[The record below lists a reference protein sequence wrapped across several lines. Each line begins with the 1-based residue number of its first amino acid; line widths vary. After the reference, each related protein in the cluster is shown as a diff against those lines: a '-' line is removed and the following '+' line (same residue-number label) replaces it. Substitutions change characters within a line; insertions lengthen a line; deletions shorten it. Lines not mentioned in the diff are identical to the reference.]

1 MEGMR
6 SEIKMMLQGI
16 ERYNPEN
23 IKTLEHYV
31 ELQAREKGYDL
42 EANLALLKLYQFNP
56 TFGNLKVV
64 VQILLKSLT
73 NLPHTDFVLCK
84 CLLSQELLE
93 DAQVRYLQQL
103 LSNLTSDSPL
113 SQITNIL
120 YLADLLEMCQFK
132 VFWAQIHEK
141 SDLVKSVTGFEDS
154 IRRFVCHVIS
164 ITYQTIEVGVVG
176 ELLGLVQD
184 SSVNYWMEQYGW
196 KTSEDGFV
204 TVSNQ
209 EEIIKTR
216 NITEKIDIES
226 VASIMAS
233 CY

>member
-1 MEGMR
+1 
-6 SEIKMMLQGI
+6 
-16 ERYNPEN
+16 
-23 IKTLEHYV
+23 
-31 ELQAREKGYDL
+31 
-42 EANLALLKLYQFNP
+42 
-56 TFGNLKVV
+56 
-64 VQILLKSLT
+64 
-73 NLPHTDFVLCK
+73 
-84 CLLSQELLE
+84 
-93 DAQVRYLQQL
+93 
-103 LSNLTSDSPL
+103 
-113 SQITNIL
+113 
-120 YLADLLEMCQFK
+120 MCQFK

-141 SDLVKSVTGFEDS
+141 SELVQSVTGFEDS

>member
-1 MEGMR
+1 M
-6 SEIKMMLQGI
+6 
-16 ERYNPEN
+16 
-23 IKTLEHYV
+23 
-31 ELQAREKGYDL
+31 
-42 EANLALLKLYQFNP
+42 
-56 TFGNLKVV
+56 
-64 VQILLKSLT
+64 
-73 NLPHTDFVLCK
+73 
-84 CLLSQELLE
+84 
-93 DAQVRYLQQL
+93 
-103 LSNLTSDSPL
+103 
-113 SQITNIL
+113 QITNIL

-132 VFWAQIHEK
+132 VFWEQIHSK
-141 SDLVKSVTGFEDS
+141 ADLIKSVTGFEDS

-164 ITYQTIEVGVVG
+164 ITYQTIEAGVVG

>member
-1 MEGMR
+1 MIGT
-6 SEIKMMLQGI
+6 S
-16 ERYNPEN
+16 
-23 IKTLEHYV
+23 
-31 ELQAREKGYDL
+31 
-42 EANLALLKLYQFNP
+42 
-56 TFGNLKVV
+56 
-64 VQILLKSLT
+64 ILT
-73 NLPHTDFVLCK
+73 TRLP
-84 CLLSQELLE
+84 
-93 DAQVRYLQQL
+93 
-103 LSNLTSDSPL
+103 
-113 SQITNIL
+113 QITNIL

-164 ITYQTIEVGVVG
+164 ITYQTIEAKVVG

-184 SSVNYWMEQYGW
+184 SSVNYWMDQYGW
-196 KTSEDGFV
+196 KISEDGFV

>member
-1 MEGMR
+1 MKPQ
-6 SEIKMMLQGI
+6 IKSMLQGI

-31 ELQAREKGYDL
+31 DLQAREKAYDL

-56 TFGNLKVV
+56 TYSNLEVV
-64 VQILLKSLT
+64 MQILLKSLT

-84 CLLSQELLE
+84 CLLSQEVLE
-93 DAQVRYLQQL
+93 D
-103 LSNLTSDSPL
+103 P
-113 SQITNIL
+113 QITQIL

-132 VFWAQIHEK
+132 VFWESIHAQA
-141 SDLVKSVTGFEDS
+141 DLIKTVAGFEDS

-164 ITYQTIEVGVVG
+164 ITYQTIEDKVVG
-176 ELLGLVQD
+176 ELLGLVQED
-184 SSVNYWMEQYGW
+184 AVQFWMEQYGW
-196 KTSEDGFV
+196 KGADGGFV

-216 NITEKIDIES
+216 NITENIDIES

>member
-1 MEGMR
+1 M
-6 SEIKMMLQGI
+6 
-16 ERYNPEN
+16 
-23 IKTLEHYV
+23 
-31 ELQAREKGYDL
+31 
-42 EANLALLKLYQFNP
+42 
-56 TFGNLKVV
+56 
-64 VQILLKSLT
+64 
-73 NLPHTDFVLCK
+73 LCK
-84 CLLSQELLE
+84 CLLSQDLLE
-93 DAQVRYLQQL
+93 DA
-103 LSNLTSDSPL
+103 
-113 SQITNIL
+113 QITNIL

-141 SDLVKSVTGFEDS
+141 SDLVQSVTGFEDS

-164 ITYQTIEVGVVG
+164 ITYQTIETGVVG
-176 ELLGLVQD
+176 ELLGLVQET
-184 SSVNYWMEQYGW
+184 SVNYWMEQYGW

>member
-31 ELQAREKGYDL
+31 ELQAKEKGYDL

-56 TFGNLKVV
+56 TFANMKVV

-93 DAQVRYLQQL
+93 DAQVR
-103 LSNLTSDSPL
+103 
-113 SQITNIL
+113 
-120 YLADLLEMCQFK
+120 
-132 VFWAQIHEK
+132 
-141 SDLVKSVTGFEDS
+141 
-154 IRRFVCHVIS
+154 R
-164 ITYQTIEVGVVG
+164 
-176 ELLGLVQD
+176 
-184 SSVNYWMEQYGW
+184 
-196 KTSEDGFV
+196 
-204 TVSNQ
+204 
-209 EEIIKTR
+209 
-216 NITEKIDIES
+216 
-226 VASIMAS
+226 
-233 CY
+233 

>member
-1 MEGMR
+1 
-6 SEIKMMLQGI
+6 
-16 ERYNPEN
+16 
-23 IKTLEHYV
+23 
-31 ELQAREKGYDL
+31 
-42 EANLALLKLYQFNP
+42 
-56 TFGNLKVV
+56 
-64 VQILLKSLT
+64 
-73 NLPHTDFVLCK
+73 
-84 CLLSQELLE
+84 
-93 DAQVRYLQQL
+93 
-103 LSNLTSDSPL
+103 
-113 SQITNIL
+113 
-120 YLADLLEMCQFK
+120 MCQFK
-132 VFWAQIHEK
+132 VFWAQVHEK
-141 SDLVKSVTGFEDS
+141 SELVKSVTGFEDS

-164 ITYQTIEVGVVG
+164 ITYQTIEVAVVG

-184 SSVNYWMEQYGW
+184 SSINYWMEQYGW

>member
-1 MEGMR
+1 
-6 SEIKMMLQGI
+6 MLLGI

-56 TFGNLKVV
+56 TYSNLQVV
-64 VQILLKSLT
+64 AQILLKSLT

-84 CLLSQELLE
+84 CLLSQEVLE
-93 DAQVRYLQQL
+93 D
-103 LSNLTSDSPL
+103 SK
-113 SQITNIL
+113 ITNIL

-132 VFWAQIHEK
+132 VFWEQIHNQG
-141 SDLVKSVTGFEDS
+141 DLVKSVTGFEDS
-154 IRRFVCHVIS
+154 IRKFVCHVIS
-164 ITYQTIEVGVVG
+164 ITYQTIPEKVIG
-176 ELLGLVQD
+176 ELLGLVQENA
-184 SSVNYWMEQYGW
+184 VTFWMEQYGW
-196 KTSEDGFV
+196 KQSGDTGLV

>member
-1 MEGMR
+1 M
-6 SEIKMMLQGI
+6 
-16 ERYNPEN
+16 
-23 IKTLEHYV
+23 
-31 ELQAREKGYDL
+31 
-42 EANLALLKLYQFNP
+42 
-56 TFGNLKVV
+56 
-64 VQILLKSLT
+64 
-73 NLPHTDFVLCK
+73 
-84 CLLSQELLE
+84 LSQDLLE
-93 DAQVRYLQQL
+93 DA
-103 LSNLTSDSPL
+103 
-113 SQITNIL
+113 QITNIL

-141 SDLVKSVTGFEDS
+141 SDLVQSVTGFEDS

-164 ITYQTIEVGVVG
+164 ITYQTIETGVVG
-176 ELLGLVQD
+176 ELLGLVQET
-184 SSVNYWMEQYGW
+184 SVNYWMEQYGW
-196 KTSEDGFV
+196 KSAGGGFV

>member
-1 MEGMR
+1 MG
-6 SEIKMMLQGI
+6 
-16 ERYNPEN
+16 
-23 IKTLEHYV
+23 
-31 ELQAREKGYDL
+31 KGYDL
-42 EANLALLKLYQFNP
+42 EADLALLKLYQFNP
-56 TFGNLKVV
+56 SYSNLKVV

-84 CLLSQELLE
+84 CLLSQDLLE
-93 DAQVRYLQQL
+93 DA
-103 LSNLTSDSPL
+103 
-113 SQITNIL
+113 QITNIL

-141 SDLVKSVTGFEDS
+141 SELVQSVTGF
-154 IRRFVCHVIS
+154 
-164 ITYQTIEVGVVG
+164 
-176 ELLGLVQD
+176 QD
-184 SSVNYWMEQYGW
+184 STVNYWMDQYGW
-196 KTSEDGFV
+196 KISEDCFV

>member
-1 MEGMR
+1 MEGMKPQ
-6 SEIKMMLQGI
+6 IKSMLQGI

-31 ELQAREKGYDL
+31 DLQAREKAYDL

-56 TFGNLKVV
+56 TYSNLEVV
-64 VQILLKSLT
+64 MQILLKSLT

-84 CLLSQELLE
+84 CLLSQEVLE
-93 DAQVRYLQQL
+93 D
-103 LSNLTSDSPL
+103 P
-113 SQITNIL
+113 QITQIL

-132 VFWAQIHEK
+132 VFWESIHAQA
-141 SDLVKSVTGFEDS
+141 DLIKTVAGFEDS

-164 ITYQTIEVGVVG
+164 ITYQTIEDKVVG
-176 ELLGLVQD
+176 ELLGLVQED
-184 SSVNYWMEQYGW
+184 AVQFWMEQYGW
-196 KTSEDGFV
+196 KGADGGFV

-216 NITEKIDIES
+216 NITENIDIES

>member
-6 SEIKMMLQGI
+6 SEIKTMLQGI

-93 DAQVRYLQQL
+93 DAQVRNYHGSLHGAP
-103 LSNLTSDSPL
+103 SAGE
-113 SQITNIL
+113 
-120 YLADLLEMCQFK
+120 Y
-132 VFWAQIHEK
+132 
-141 SDLVKSVTGFEDS
+141 
-154 IRRFVCHVIS
+154 FVS
-164 ITYQTIEVGVVG
+164 R
-176 ELLGLVQD
+176 LR
-184 SSVNYWMEQYGW
+184 S
-196 KTSEDGFV
+196 
-204 TVSNQ
+204 
-209 EEIIKTR
+209 
-216 NITEKIDIES
+216 
-226 VASIMAS
+226 
-233 CY
+233 